1 MNGLRNVFM
10 TAMLLVLYA
19 GISSAQ
25 DVNFFEQQGY
35 TSLFNGK
42 DLSGWVIPEGDNGH
56 WSVLEGVIDYDA
68 RSEASGDKNL
78 WTEKEYEDFQL
89 HVEWRFTGFGPR
101 LFAVPTIL
109 PSGDL
114 LRDSNGN
121 VVYNMLP
128 NADSGILLKDVGQTN
143 LWCWPAGSGELW
155 SIRNNRELSPEI
167 RAGAVP
173 TENADKPVGQWNAF
187 DIIVKG
193 DRITIINNGIVVIN
207 NAEYP
212 GLGAKGRLGLQHH
225 GGVSSQDG
233 KITQAPSLVQF
244 RNIWIKEM

>member
-1 MNGLRNVFM
+1 MNGLRNNFM
-10 TAMLLVLYA
+10 TVVLLLIFA
-19 GISSAQ
+19 GITSAQ

-68 RSEASGDKNL
+68 RSEARGDKNL
-78 WTEKEYEDFQL
+78 WTEKEYEDFQM
-89 HVEWRFTGFGPR
+89 HVEWRFTGYGPR

-109 PSGDL
+109 SSGDL
-114 LRDSNGN
+114 LRDSEGN

-128 NADSGILLKDVGQTN
+128 NADSGILLKGVGQSN

-155 SIRNNRELSPEI
+155 SIRNNRDLSPEI

-193 DRITIINNGIVVIN
+193 DRITVINNGIVVID

-212 GLGAKGRLGLQHH
+212 GLDIKGRLGLQHH

-244 RNIWIKEM
+244 RNIWIKEL